1 MPQEKYQIITGI
13 IVVTFILLL
22 AAFFIIALVTFNN
35 RRKKRHIDEKKL
47 MQSNFQ
53 QEILYTQLEI
63 QEQTFKNISQEVHDN
78 IGQALSL
85 AKFNLG
91 TIDTSNLGKL
101 QQKIDDSRNLV
112 GKAIQDLRDLAKS
125 LNTDYVVQM
134 GLARSVEYELEMLK
148 KMGVF
153 KTDFEI
159 SGTVYK
165 LEKQKELILFRIVQ
179 ETLNNIVK
187 HSKAS
192 LICITLCYELENFRL
207 ILKDDGIGFSIT
219 QPEDNELKDVGLGI
233 RNMQNRAKLIKAEL
247 SISSKPGEGTEVYLK
262 LPINSSRYE

>member
-1 MPQEKYQIITGI
+1 MPQEKYEIITGI

-22 AAFFIIALVTFNN
+22 AGFFIIILVAINN

-47 MQSNFQ
+47 MQSKFQ
-53 QEILYTQLEI
+53 QEILHTQLEI
-63 QEQTFKNISQEVHDN
+63 QEQTLKNISQEVHDN

-91 TIDTSNLGKL
+91 TIDTGNPEKL
-101 QQKIDDSRNLV
+101 RQKIDDSKNLV

-134 GLARSVEYELEMLK
+134 GLARSIEYEMEMIRK
-148 KMGVF
+148 TGVF
-153 KTDFEI
+153 ETSFEI
-159 SGTVYK
+159 TGNVCQ

-179 ETLNNIVK
+179 ETLNNIIK

-192 LICITLCYELENFRL
+192 RIGVELSYEPDLFQL
-207 ILKDDGIGFSIT
+207 SLKDDGVGFDMVRFENNG
-219 QPEDNELKDVGLGI
+219 QLPGGLGI
-233 RNMQNRAKLIKAEL
+233 HNMQNRAQLINAEF
-247 SISSKPGEGTEVYLK
+247 SISSKPGEGTSVYLK
-262 LPINSSRYE
+262 LPLNPS